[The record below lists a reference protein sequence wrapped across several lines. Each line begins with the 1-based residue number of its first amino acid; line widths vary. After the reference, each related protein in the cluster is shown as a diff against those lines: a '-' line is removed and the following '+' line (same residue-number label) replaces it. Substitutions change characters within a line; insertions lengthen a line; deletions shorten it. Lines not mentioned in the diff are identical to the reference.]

1 MSQTYTVVNYTNLAN
16 LTAATG
22 SASSG
27 VFAPLSSHSVLR
39 IQTTGA
45 DGAYFNIVSATGTP
59 TADVNN
65 PIVNGETF
73 VNVPSRSANVSTVG
87 ADNGSDDIQ
96 IIFDLPNDHHHPFN
110 AGELLEIKGNSVA
123 GYNTHTPTV
132 ENSVNSTC
140 ITVASTGGA
149 LGQGTGGR
157 VRLAYK
163 IAVERAGAA
172 DCKVTVSEVTA
183 GN

>member
-1 MSQTYTVVNYTNLAN
+1 MSQTYTPVSYTNLAN
-16 LTAATG
+16 LTAATA

-39 IQTTGA
+39 IQTSGTLGA
-45 DGAYFNIVSATGTP
+45 HYNIVSATGTP

-73 VNVPSRSANVSTVG
+73 VNVPSRSANISTVG

-96 IIFDLPNDHHHPFN
+96 IKFDLPNDHHHPFN
-110 AGELLEIKGNSVA
+110 SGELIQIKGNSVA

-132 ENSVNSTC
+132 VNNVNSTC
-140 ITVASTGGA
+140 ITVASTGGSLA
-149 LGQGTGGR
+149 QGTGGR

-163 IAVERAGAA
+163 IAVERAGDT
-172 DCKVTVSEVTA
+172 DCVVSVTEVTV

>member
-1 MSQTYTVVNYTNLAN
+1 MSTTYTPVSYTNLAN
-16 LTAATG
+16 LTAATA

-39 IQTTGA
+39 IQTTGTT
-45 DGAYFNIVSATGTP
+45 GAYFNIASATGSP
-59 TADVNN
+59 TADGDN

-73 VNVPSRSANVSTVG
+73 VNIPSRSASVSTIG

-110 AGELLEIKGNSVA
+110 VGELIQIKGNSVG

-132 ENSVNSTC
+132 LNSVNSTC
-140 ITVASTGGA
+140 VTVASTGGSLA
-149 LGQGTGGR
+149 QGTGGR

-163 IAVERAGAA
+163 IAVKRTGAN
-172 DCKVTVSEVTA
+172 DCEVSVTETTP